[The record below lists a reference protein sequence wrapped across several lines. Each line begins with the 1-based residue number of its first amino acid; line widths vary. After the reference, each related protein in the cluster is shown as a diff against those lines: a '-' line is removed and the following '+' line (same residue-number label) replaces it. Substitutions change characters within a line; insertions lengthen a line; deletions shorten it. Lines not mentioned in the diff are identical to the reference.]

1 MRVEPV
7 SPLIVNFTP
16 TGLVP
21 TKENSPHIPVSPAE
35 IVEQVHE
42 AYQIGIT
49 VVHLHARHPDGSP
62 AYEPEIYA
70 EIFAGIRRYC
80 PDLPICA
87 SLSGRSFPEFDKRSA
102 VLELQPDMASL
113 TLGSLNFFRKASMN
127 TPEMILRLIEK
138 MNHFG
143 VIPEL
148 ECFDVGMINYANYL
162 IRKEILRPPYY
173 FNIIVGN
180 LAGAQAD
187 LLQLAAL
194 LNGLPAES
202 FWSLGGLGAAQLRAN
217 TIAILEG
224 GGVRVGLEDNLW
236 LDPARMQLATNAD
249 LLKRVHQ
256 LATLF
261 ERSVM
266 KPAAFRALG
275 FTNRR
280 MQFHSA

>member
-1 MRVEPV
+1 MPG
-7 SPLIVNFTP
+7 TP
-16 TGLVP
+16 MG
-21 TKENSPHIPVSPAE
+21 
-35 IVEQVHE
+35 
-42 AYQIGIT
+42 
-49 VVHLHARHPDGSP
+49 ARPM
-62 AYEPEIYA
+62 PEIYA

-113 TLGSLNFFRKASMN
+113 TLGSLNFIREASIN
-127 TPEMILRLIEK
+127 TPETILKLIDK
-138 MNHFG
+138 MKRFG
-143 VIPEL
+143 VVPEL
-148 ECFDVGMINYANYL
+148 ECFDAGMVNYANYL
-162 IRKEILRPPYY
+162 IRKEVLMPPYY
-173 FNIIVGN
+173 FNVIVGN
-180 LAGAQAD
+180 LAGAQAG

-194 LNGLPAES
+194 LNSLPAKS

-236 LDPARMQLATNAD
+236 LDPGRMHLATNAD

-280 MQFHSA
+280 LQFHSA